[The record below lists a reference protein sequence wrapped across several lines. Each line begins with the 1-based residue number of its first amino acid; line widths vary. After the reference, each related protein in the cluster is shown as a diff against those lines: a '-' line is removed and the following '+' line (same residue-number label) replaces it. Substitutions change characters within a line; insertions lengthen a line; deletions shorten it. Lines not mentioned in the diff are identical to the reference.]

1 MLLLVTHALVELAR
15 MYQSGSGQQ
24 DVEKHL
30 DGDIQDGAGG
40 SGGGVAGRKQM
51 KGRIHMAWPSVVPT
65 RQHVAAV
72 RYGWRGRDEK
82 AGGESLGQRLLAT
95 LVR

>member
-1 MLLLVTHALVELAR
+1 

-40 SGGGVAGRKQM
+40 SGGGVAVAGRKKRRQGKM
-51 KGRIHMAWPSVVPT
+51 KERIHMAGRPSAVPT
-65 RQHVAAV
+65 RQHIVAV

-82 AGGESLGQRLLAT
+82 AGGESLGQRLLAA